1 MERLDSLV
9 YLRKQTVEF
18 INQDP
23 TLIELTSRV
32 ASRGPGGGVFYT
44 PSGASRGPQVVKLI
58 HQGGSGVSKGE
69 GSEDRSYEYV
79 ILLRH
84 DGDVAIGDS
93 FFIGENKFIVYSLDP
108 DNGYEVKAYARQHG
122 DRPTD
127 G

>member
-1 MERLDSLV
+1 MERVDSLA
-9 YLRKQTVEF
+9 YLRKQTVDF
-18 INQDP
+18 IEMDP
-23 TLIELTSRV
+23 TVISLTSRSV
-32 ASRGPGGGVFYT
+32 SRGPGGGVFYV
-44 PSGASRGPQVVKLI
+44 PSGPPREPQTVKLI

-84 DGDVAIGDS
+84 DGEIAIGDA
-93 FFIGENKFIVYSLDP
+93 FFIGENKFIVYSMDP